1 MKRFILLFCLLPLLG
16 QAQSK
21 LSLADCVDLLAKN
34 NLIYQQGTLQA
45 EAAQAQLRQTKSQI
59 LPQIYISADQS
70 LNLGRSID
78 QYTNTYIDQLYSY
91 NSISTGFQMPVFQ
104 AGKLQ
109 NQTRQGTLLKECSCK
124 AT

>member
-16 QAQSK
+16 RAQTK

-70 LNLGRSID
+70 LNLGRHD
-78 QYTNTYIDQLYSY
+78 
-91 NSISTGFQMPVFQ
+91 
-104 AGKLQ
+104 A
-109 NQTRQGTLLKECSCK
+109 
-124 AT
+124 